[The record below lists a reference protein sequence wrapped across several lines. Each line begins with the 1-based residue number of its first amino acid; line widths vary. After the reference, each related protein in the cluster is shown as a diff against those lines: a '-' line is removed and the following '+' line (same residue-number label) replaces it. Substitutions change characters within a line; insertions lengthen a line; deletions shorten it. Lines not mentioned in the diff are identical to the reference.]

1 MASISAFVAALQQQL
16 ERHPLDELSQVA
28 LLEAVANTAKNPLP
42 AEKEEGLEAWL
53 GEAPYNPILFE
64 FQSLQDRFASRCS
77 LLAQTIGAAEVAQLL
92 GARSRQTAHDRIK
105 AGTLRAVRDQG
116 HWRFPLWQFDPDGP
130 DGVIDHLSAV
140 IAVLPVSDLAK
151 VLWLQ
156 RPQPVFPGATPIDWL
171 RQGHVEEVLTE
182 ARQVGRG
189 QD

>member
-1 MASISAFVAALQQQL
+1 MASTLAFVAALQQQL
-16 ERHPLDELSQVA
+16 ERHPLDEPSQAA
-28 LLEAVANTAKNPLP
+28 LLEAVANAAKTPLP
-42 AEKEEGLEAWL
+42 AEEEGLEAWL
-53 GEAPYNPILFE
+53 GEAPDNPILLE
-64 FQSLQDRFASRCS
+64 FQSLQDRFALRRN

-105 AGTLRAVRDQG
+105 AGTLLAVRDQG

-130 DGVIDHLSAV
+130 DGVIDHLPAV
-140 IAVLPVSDLAK
+140 IAALPVSDLAK
-151 VLWLQ
+151 VQWLQ
-156 RPQPVFPGATPIDWL
+156 RPQPVFSGATPIDWL